1 MLNYCIYQCPE
12 PVQLIL
18 KPAIA
23 ILNYCCQST
32 LTILKSYKISRGV
45 NIV

>member
-1 MLNYCIYQCPE
+1 MLNYCVYQCAE

-32 LTILKSYKISRGV
+32 LTISKSYKILRGV